1 MKYANIAKLPICAV
15 DEGFISEEF
24 GLKVMSMKYSD
35 FSRWNPVAAFQTEVL
50 S

>member
-1 MKYANIAKLPICAV
+1 VL
-15 DEGFISEEF
+15 DEGVIFEE
-24 GLKVMSMKYSD
+24 LVMSMKYSD